1 MQTVLGPF
9 HPHLEGALV
18 DEIRKNKTH
27 DLLCPLLI
35 VVPSD
40 SLRRHLKKALVRAHK
55 LSLLNLQLLTFHQLA
70 LKLFGESHGMDTP
83 MLHDGLFFEEILRQ
97 LIRARQPGTEGFF
110 GIEQRAGGCAALWQ
124 TLRDL
129 RDGLV
134 DPAVA
139 LEALQEGHFAP
150 RTSQRTSDL
159 LSLLRTV
166 LSFCEKTDTRDHS
179 DLDKAATALVP
190 TARFLKPFRQIFYYG
205 FYDLTQI
212 QLDFFHSVAQ
222 RYPTTLF
229 FPLVALPHHDGWS
242 FAERFYQQYVQGRG
256 GGRSTTDLVNDSHG
270 PPLPLTFGLFDQQPQ
285 RPYRELPANWHCTMI
300 NAFGIHDEV
309 SAIAKEILRLVDTE
323 TIKFDDVGVVARTLD
338 DYGAVIKQVFEQH
351 QIPISGAIEEPLVQ
365 FPVIKA
371 ATLLLNL
378 PARDYLR
385 SQVIDLLSSPYFNL
399 YTSGPR
405 ELELRPDLW
414 DLATR
419 ELAICKGMKEWERLE
434 RFREKD
440 LILTGTP
447 SDEQPRVI
455 PAAQLRALFEVLQQ
469 LADAFA
475 RLPAQAAWSGYAAIW
490 KKLLQTYLGIG
501 RELSS
506 HGEGIDARAG
516 EMAVGVLEQIAQLD
530 AVQAE
535 VSLRDFC
542 RTFQHWLERSAIVT
556 TAQNL
561 PGVTVLN
568 ATSARGL
575 SFRALFVAGMN
586 EGVFPRTIREDAFLR
601 DRDREVIERD
611 LGYKVGQKL
620 AAFDEEKLL
629 FSLLV
634 NSGRERL
641 YCSFQRS
648 DESGRVLAPS
658 WYLAELKRAIGAA
671 PGGQL
676 TEHTIPRSIT
686 GKADCEPF
694 CHDELLLPEELSVRR
709 SLAGQE
715 SRSLVA
721 AANLSPNIF
730 NAALKAIE
738 QIDLSTERLN
748 PFDGIVTAIDDYW
761 QRFSRQ
767 GVSPTALE
775 VYGRCPFQYFAHYV
789 IGLEQQEMPE
799 ESEGPSMA
807 EYGEL
812 GHAILGN
819 IYRELIHS
827 GYFTLNAASTQVD
840 DVVASAARSA
850 FREYESDHPTG
861 YPLAWESLRDR
872 LTELIQIVVRRD
884 LAELRESGYVPVAVE
899 AGMADR
905 LSPEWPEVLQG
916 LAVRG
921 RMDRLDVDRSG
932 NRLRIVDYKFKAG
945 ASPSSPDRDLY
956 RAALRG
962 QKLQPPIYSF
972 LGQRWAGRQEPTLR
986 DARIETTFF
995 YIAPHWSD
1003 GPLVS
1008 KSFAAEG
1015 LATPAGNEIKK
1026 TIADLVAGIRAGR
1039 FFMQRGQ
1046 HCQYCEVTEICRKN
1060 HPPSLWRAENDPL
1073 TESHR
1078 QLRDKIPNRP

>member
-18 DEIRKNKTH
+18 DEIRKYKRD

-40 SLRRHLKKALVRAHK
+40 SLRRHLKKVVARAHK
-55 LSLLNLQLLTFHQLA
+55 LSLLNLQFLTFHQLA
-70 LKLFGESHGMDTP
+70 LKLFGQSHGMDP
-83 MLHDGLFFEEILRQ
+83 PVLHDGLFFEEILRQ
-97 LIRARQPGTEGFF
+97 LIRARQPGTEAFF

-139 LEALQEGHFAP
+139 LEALHEGHFAP

-159 LSLLRTV
+159 LLLLRTV
-166 LSFCEKTDTRDHS
+166 LSFCEKTNTRDHS
-179 DLDKAATALVP
+179 DLDKEAAALVP
-190 TARFLKPFRQIFYYG
+190 TARFLKQFRQIFYYG

-222 RYPTTLF
+222 HHPTTLF
-229 FPLVALPHHDGWS
+229 FPLAALPHHDGWS

-256 GGRSTTDLVNDSHG
+256 GGRSTIDLLNDSHEL
-270 PPLPLTFGLFDQQPQ
+270 PLSLTFGLFDQESQ
-285 RPYRELPANWHCTMI
+285 RSYREPPASWQCTI
-300 NAFGIHDEV
+300 FNAFGIHDEV
-309 SAIAKEILRLVDTE
+309 SAIAKEILRLADTE
-323 TIKFDDVGVVARTLD
+323 TITLDDIGVVARTLD

-351 QIPISGAIEEPLVQ
+351 QIPISGAIEAPLVQ

-371 ATLLLNL
+371 AILLLNL
-378 PARDYLR
+378 PAKDYLR

-399 YTSGPR
+399 HASGAR

-440 LILTGTP
+440 LVLSGGP

-455 PAAQLRALFEVLQQ
+455 PAAQLRALLEILQQ
-469 LADAFA
+469 LADTFS
-475 RLPAQAAWSGYAAIW
+475 RLPAQTAWSRHAAIW

-501 RELSS
+501 GEPSP
-506 HGEGIDARAG
+506 HGDGIDAQAG
-516 EMAVGVLEQIAQLD
+516 EIVVGVLEQMAQFD

-556 TAQNL
+556 TAHNL
-561 PGVTVLN
+561 PGVSVLS
-568 ATSARGL
+568 ATAARGL
-575 SFRALFVAGMN
+575 SFRALFVVGMN

-634 NSGRERL
+634 NSTPERL

-658 WYLAELKRAIGAA
+658 WYLAELKRAISAA
-671 PGGQL
+671 PGDRL
-676 TEHTIPRSIT
+676 KEHTIPRSIT
-686 GKADCEPF
+686 GKAACEPF
-694 CHDELLLPEELSVRR
+694 CHDELLLPEELAVRR

-715 SRSLVA
+715 SNSLVA
-721 AANLSPNIF
+721 AAALSPHIF
-730 NAALKAIE
+730 NAGLKAIE
-738 QIDLSTERLN
+738 QIDLSAERLN
-748 PFDGIVTAIDDYW
+748 PFDGIVTIDDYW
-761 QRFSRQ
+761 QRFSAR

-775 VYGRCPFQYFAHYV
+775 VYGRCPFQYFAHHV
-789 IGLEQQEMPE
+789 IGLEQLEIPE

-819 IYRELIHS
+819 IYRELIDS
-827 GYFTLNAASTQVD
+827 GYFTVNAPST
-840 DVVASAARSA
+840 DVEELVASAARSV

-872 LTELIQIVVRRD
+872 LTELIQLVVRCD

-899 AGMADR
+899 ADMADR
-905 LSPEWPEVLQG
+905 LSTEWPEVLRG

-921 RMDRLDVDRSG
+921 RVDRLDLDRTG

-945 ASPSSPDRDLY
+945 AGPNSTDRDLY

-972 LGQRWAGRQEPTLR
+972 LGERWAVRQEPSLR
-986 DARIETTFF
+986 DVRIETTFF
-995 YIAPHWSD
+995 YVAPHWSD

-1008 KSFAAEG
+1008 KAFAAEDFAAPLG
-1015 LATPAGNEIKK
+1015 DEIKK
-1026 TIADLVAGIRAGR
+1026 TIAELVTGIRAGR
-1039 FFMQRGQ
+1039 FFMQRGA

-1060 HPPSLWRAENDPL
+1060 HPPSLWRAENDPV

-1078 QLRDKIPNRP
+1078 QLRDKVPNRP